1 MSAYTRKLVLAGA
14 LVLGLIAPSFG
25 QATEPVVKNQGTF
38 EFYLGSYR
46 ISDERFKAVYKEGGA
61 LPGIALS
68 STLIAGFDFY
78 AEIKAFY
85 KTGTLTYTGEQTKL
99 LLIPLSLGVRYVLPG
114 DWVLPYAG
122 GGADFYFYYEN
133 NPIATT
139 MNIAKGYHLL
149 GGLYLQFGKNSPL
162 RLNGRVKYTRI
173 KTMEE
178 GVSVELGGLEYG
190 VGLVIVF

>member
-1 MSAYTRKLVLAGA
+1 MSVHARKLILAGA
-14 LVLGLIAPSFG
+14 LVLGFMAPSFG
-25 QATEPVVKNQGTF
+25 QTAEPPVKNQGTF

-46 ISDERFKAVYKEGGA
+46 ISDERFKEVYKEGGSIQ
-61 LPGIALS
+61 GIALS
-68 STLIAGFDFY
+68 SALIAGFDFY

-85 KTGTLTYTGEQTKL
+85 KIGTLTYTQEQTKL

-114 DWVLPYAG
+114 DWLLPYAG
-122 GGADFYFYYEN
+122 GGADFCFYYEN

-149 GGLYLQFGKNSPL
+149 GGLYIQFGKNSPL

-173 KTMEE
+173 KTTED
-178 GVSVELGGLEYG
+178 GVAVELGGLEYG
-190 VGLVIVF
+190 AGIVIVF